1 MAAGGTTS
9 NVELGPGRLYLA
21 ALGTTEPANASTA
34 LPSAW
39 NAVGY
44 TEEGSAF
51 TTSLTREEVLV
62 AEEVDPIK
70 YVLTKRVNS
79 LVVSMAEMTR
89 FRLGVALG
97 WGIDL
102 STIPTL
108 EPPIPGSDVGV
119 MIVWDSNE
127 DPTVAQDGQGN
138 RRWLFRQCKPSG
150 DLEIA
155 RRKAPTKSLIPVTF
169 NIEKPSGLQPFKVF
183 PNSNGLV

>member
-9 NVELGPGRLYLA
+9 NVELGPGRLYFA
-21 ALGTTEPANASTA
+21 AIGTTEPANASTA

-39 NAVGY
+39 NVVGY

-51 TTSLTREEVLV
+51 TTSLTREEILV
-62 AEEVDPIK
+62 AEEVDPIR
-70 YVLTKRVNS
+70 YVLTKRANS
-79 LVVSMAEMTR
+79 LVFSMAEMTR
-89 FRLGVALG
+89 SRLAMLLG
-97 WGIDL
+97 WGVDL

-119 MIVWDSNE
+119 MICWDSNE

-138 RRWLFRQCKPSG
+138 RRWLFRQARPSG
-150 DLEIA
+150 DVEIA
-155 RRKAPTKSLIPVTF
+155 RRKAPAKSLLPVTF

-183 PNSNGLV
+183 PNSNGLI

>member
-9 NVELGPGRLYLA
+9 NVELGPGRLYFA
-21 ALGTTEPANASTA
+21 AIGTSEPTNASSA

-51 TTSLTREEVLV
+51 TTSLTREEILV
-62 AEEVDPIK
+62 AEEIDPIK
-70 YVLTKRVNS
+70 YVLTKRANS
-79 LVVSMAEMTR
+79 LVVSIAEMTR
-89 FRLGVALG
+89 SRLCVAFG
-97 WGIDL
+97 WGVDL
-102 STIPTL
+102 SLVPTL
-108 EPPIPGSDVGV
+108 EPPIPGTDVGV

-138 RRWLFRQCKPSG
+138 RRWLFRSAKPSG
-150 DLEIA
+150 DLEIV
-155 RRKAPTKSLIPVTF
+155 RRKAPAKSLIPVTF

-183 PNSNGLV
+183 PNSNGLI